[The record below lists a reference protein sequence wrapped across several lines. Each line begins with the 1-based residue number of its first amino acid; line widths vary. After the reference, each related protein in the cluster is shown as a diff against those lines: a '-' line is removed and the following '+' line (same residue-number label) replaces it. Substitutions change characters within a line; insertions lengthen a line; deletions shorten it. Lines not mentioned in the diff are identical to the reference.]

1 MTEAQIRPY
10 PEASMLERIVVG
22 VSKAESAQ
30 LAARQAIQLAQK
42 FGSELHLVIA
52 FGGSDAGGHSGDG
65 REHAEGTVESIAAG
79 YSGKTVVHA
88 LPDDPVEAILR
99 VAGEVGADLIV
110 VGNKGMHGARRILGS
125 VPNTIAHKASCSVLI
140 VNTT

>member
-1 MTEAQIRPY
+1 MF
-10 PEASMLERIVVG
+10 ERIVVG
-22 VSKAESAQ
+22 VSKARSAEH
-30 LAARQAIQLAQK
+30 AARGAIELAQK

-52 FGGSDAGGHSGDG
+52 FGGSDVSHP
-65 REHAEGTVESIAAG
+65 REHAEGTLESIAAR

-110 VGNKGMHGARRILGS
+110 VGNKGMRGARRILGS
-125 VPNTIAHKASCSVLI
+125 VPNTIAHKALCSVLI